1 MSKIGKL
8 FKKANIN
15 DDGTPKKLES
25 EVFLA
30 SAREI
35 WEQTLPEGIT
45 AEMAAQV
52 HLHDQTFA
60 RKFSHAIAAR
70 TYETGK
76 ESKVTIAKGIEAVE
90 VLELPGDLTIRAN
103 AFTVKTPQMDY
114 ICGYTEF
121 QTPSVNKAEA
131 VIDKNNPGDLWDF

>member
-35 WEQTLPEGIT
+35 WE
-45 AEMAAQV
+45 
-52 HLHDQTFA
+52 
-60 RKFSHAIAAR
+60 
-70 TYETGK
+70 
-76 ESKVTIAKGIEAVE
+76 
-90 VLELPGDLTIRAN
+90 
-103 AFTVKTPQMDY
+103 
-114 ICGYTEF
+114 
-121 QTPSVNKAEA
+121 
-131 VIDKNNPGDLWDF
+131 